1 MILHRFT
8 LSTVTRL
15 FCAAALFWVVGCKSG
30 GAPAVA
36 SPTASGAQ
44 QTTTTTSTAP
54 SAAPSQAAPSADSKA
69 VKPPAA
75 ESGKTANAAKKTAN
89 TAPVA
94 ASKAPRATKAP
105 AAAAPSGKA
114 PAAADK
120 KPTFKLTTTATT
132 LSVGAKGTASV
143 TIAALNGYKWN
154 KEYPAKLLFKAAPK
168 NIKLGKSEF
177 KQMAGDFKVGD
188 KKTDIAVSM
197 QAKAAGK
204 ETITG
209 VLKFS
214 ICNETAC
221 IIEKAD
227 VALAVSVQP

>member
-1 MILHRFT
+1 MFLHRFT

-36 SPTASGAQ
+36 SPTASAAQ
-44 QTTTTTSTAP
+44 RTTTTTSTAP

-75 ESGKTANAAKKTAN
+75 ESGKTANAAKKTAK

-114 PAAADK
+114 ADK

-132 LSVGAKGTASV
+132 LNVGAKGTASV

-204 ETITG
+204 ETVTG